1 MKTIY
6 SLLKEILFWAIAL
19 VNEAPCRI
27 CSRTLAFT
35 ASENFIH
42 ANRHICRECLAYLSK
57 PETGKLILG
66 SSEQSKHSLSSC
78 SYGNSTFVYV
88 ALSPYEDLSKELI
101 ALIKQKAE
109 HHLLLDLAFPL
120 YCLLDKI
127 TFALEAQR
135 NEIFNSS
142 GGSSPTTPTR
152 PTYLLIP
159 IPMHENKLEQ
169 RKKNHAKLIAGHLE
183 HNALTQSLFRKK
195 SLRLEL
201 AEEVLMQIRETKP
214 QKYLNK
220 RERRLNVQNAFA
232 LGKGAAKIKGKDVI
246 LIDDVLT
253 SGATMYE
260 AVKEL
265 GKSQPRSILICTLA
279 RTIKRVET

>member
-1 MKTIY
+1 MKIIY
-6 SLLKEILFWAIAL
+6 CLLNQILFWALAL

-27 CSRTLAFT
+27 CSRPLAFT
-35 ASENFIH
+35 ASGKFVY
-42 ANRHICRECLAYLSK
+42 ANRHICRDCLAHLCK
-57 PETGKLILG
+57 PETGKLIIGASNGASKNG
-66 SSEQSKHSLSSC
+66 SGEIA
-78 SYGNSTFVYV
+78 YV

-109 HHLLLDLAFPL
+109 HRLLGDLAFPL

-127 TFALEAQR
+127 TLAFEA
-135 NEIFNSS
+135 EIEEFSLRSKRSS
-142 GGSSPTTPTR
+142 FKGLLTTPAR

-159 IPMHENKLEQ
+159 IPMHESKLEQ

-183 HNALTQSLFRKK
+183 DHALTQSVFQRQ
-195 SLRLEL
+195 SLRLQLSED
-201 AEEVLMQIRETKP
+201 VLRQIRETKP

-232 LGKGAAKIKGKDVI
+232 LGKDAAKIKGRDVI
-246 LIDDVLT
+246 LVDDVLT

-260 AVKEL
+260 AVKEIRQA
-265 GKSQPRSILICTLA
+265 QPRSILICTLA